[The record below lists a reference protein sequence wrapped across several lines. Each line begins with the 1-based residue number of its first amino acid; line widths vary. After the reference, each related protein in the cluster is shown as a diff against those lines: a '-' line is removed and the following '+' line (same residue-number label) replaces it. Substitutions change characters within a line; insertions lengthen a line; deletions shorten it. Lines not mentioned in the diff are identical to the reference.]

1 MPATGSSAPVDGRA
15 LIRSPIMISKSESQ
29 HSRPSWDDYF
39 MGIALQVAR
48 RSTCDRARVGA
59 IIVKDR
65 RILTTGYNGSPAGLP
80 HCDEIGHLMVN
91 GHCVRTLHAEQNAII
106 QAALHGVGV
115 ADSTMYVTHQPCLTC
130 AKMIINAGIRRV
142 VYGGH
147 YPDPHAVAFLKDAG
161 VALEAHAIWGDAG
174 ESLSE
179 DDGGKAGER

>member
-1 MPATGSSAPVDGRA
+1 
-15 LIRSPIMISKSESQ
+15 
-29 HSRPSWDDYF
+29 

-80 HCDEIGHLMVN
+80 HCDEIGHLILA

-115 ADSTMYVTHQPCLTC
+115 AGSTMYVTHQPCLTC

-142 VYGGH
+142 VFAGH
-147 YPDPHAVAFLKDAG
+147 YPDANAVTFLEEAG
-161 VALEAHAIWGDAG
+161 VTLELHPIPRDELQALSGEAGTVQG
-174 ESLSE
+174 EAM
-179 DDGGKAGER
+179 DG